1 MIMNEKKSVTVE
13 RTTISIDEKISKKAK
28 EYAKA
33 NNLKFS
39 NYIQKLILYDLSNEA
54 ASAPADAIAS
64 DVISRLVTDL
74 CGKLTVAEF
83 GHLYK
88 DLNQPLYLKE
98 ILENWLIELRKS
110 DKKITPN
117 ARRLYDEIKIDTAA
131 RRATS
136 DQVNESA

>member
-1 MIMNEKKSVTVE
+1 MPTIGVHVDEETAQRVKEKA
-13 RTTISIDEKISKKAK
+13 SKGFHGKTSTYLS
-28 EYAKA
+28 E
-33 NNLKFS
+33 
-39 NYIQKLILYDLSNEA
+39 LIRQDLSNEA
-54 ASAPADAIAS
+54 ASAPADAIAP